1 MSQSCSPCAVVA
13 ALACALCAGCGGG
26 AGEAPAAFA
35 DPGTASASEPGPEP
49 GPAGGGPPRGGAS
62 DAVRVRV
69 ALERAGAH
77 ALVDLARKL
86 ETGTPLTAPQS
97 DCVGDHDP
105 SLGGPLAGLD
115 CAAPLPVRS
124 TAVAVRSLSL
134 LPDDACLAALGD
146 SSRTAANVVAGCD
159 WRAAS
164 LELATEWVVPPVD
177 AMGRPRPLAG
187 ATFDYAAP
195 ATLVAT
201 NLPARLTGAF
211 ACTAS
216 LDAGTVEPTPG
227 DAGSDCAAGMAAFA
241 DRLERVADALDAAS
255 GGD

>member
-1 MSQSCSPCAVVA
+1 MSQSRSPCAVVA

-26 AGEAPAAFA
+26 AGAAPVAFA
-35 DPGTASASEPGPEP
+35 EPGTASADG
-49 GPAGGGPPRGGAS
+49 APPRGGAS
-62 DAVRVRV
+62 DAVRVRA

-77 ALVDLARKL
+77 ALVELARKL
-86 ETGTPLTAPQS
+86 ETGTPLTGPES

-115 CAAPLPVRS
+115 CAAPLPVRT

-146 SSRTAANVVAGCD
+146 SSRTAANLVAGCD

-164 LELATEWVVPPVD
+164 LELATEWVAPPAD

-216 LDAGTVEPTPG
+216 LDAGTIEPTSGG
-227 DAGSDCAAGMAAFA
+227 DGSDCAAGMTAFA
-241 DRLERVADALDAAS
+241 DRLERVADALDAAT
-255 GGD
+255 GGG